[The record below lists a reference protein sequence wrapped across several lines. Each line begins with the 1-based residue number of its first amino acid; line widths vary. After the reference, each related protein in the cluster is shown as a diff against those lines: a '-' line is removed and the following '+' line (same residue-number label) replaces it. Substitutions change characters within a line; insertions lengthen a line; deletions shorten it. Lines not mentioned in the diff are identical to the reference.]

1 MSQFP
6 KLICETKF
14 VIESVVRKPHVSFDF
29 LVTLVLKGGER
40 RIVTVSYSQ
49 LFDFFAFRDT
59 ALGSINLFLRHE
71 AEVGT
76 TQGKLAWLNLIQSA
90 IQRSTTESG
99 QIPSSRG

>member
-1 MSQFP
+1 MNGN
-6 KLICETKF
+6 TG
-14 VIESVVRKPHVSFDF
+14 F
-29 LVTLVLKGGER
+29 LAVGLPVLLLLAELAPADTLVLKGGER

-76 TQGKLAWLNLIQSA
+76 TQGKLAWLNLIQAA